1 MHATE
6 TRTPEELSRYRA
18 KYLSGLIWH
27 VGAFVIINVFFW
39 TLDLALGQGGLQWA
53 YWITGFW
60 GLALAFHTL
69 AYFVAGR
76 QLEERKARQYLEEET
91 AHR

>member
-1 MHATE
+1 MSTTE
-6 TRTPEELSRYRA
+6 TRTPEEQSRYRA

-27 VGAFVIINVFFW
+27 VGVFVIINVFFW
-39 TLDLALGQGGLQWA
+39 TIDLALGQEGLQWA

-60 GLALAFHTL
+60 GLALAFHAL

-76 QLEERKARQYLEEET
+76 QLEARKARQYLGENS
-91 AHR
+91 RS